1 MRNITVKNI
10 STAKVYLNVPHS
22 TFNPELMPGRV
33 IPISEEDYRNM
44 LQDNGCRSL
53 IDGHYVKIE
62 GLESYEELVPAE
74 QVVGVTEIAKMLDT
88 LDVTAFAKFIPNA
101 TTAEKESVVALAVN
115 RGITHPGFVQL
126 IKKYCDVDIINAIN
140 MKHQAEEK

>member
-1 MRNITVKNI
+1 MRNITVKNV

-22 TFNPELMPGRV
+22 TFNPELMPGRSV
-33 IPISEEDYRNM
+33 PITEEEYRNM

-53 IDGHYVKIE
+53 IDGHFVKVE
-62 GLESYEELVPAE
+62 GLEDYEQLVPADS
-74 QVVGVTEIAKMLDT
+74 VKGVAEIAKMLES
-88 LDVTAFAKFIPNA
+88 LDVTTFAKFIPNA
-101 TTAEKESVVALAVN
+101 TVAEKETVVALAVN